1 MDRLLTSVLKE
12 WRLLSRDRA
21 GLLMLFLMPA
31 LLVIVVSVVQMNVLK
46 TMGDDPVELL
56 WVDRDQGQ
64 VARMLRE
71 RLASAEG
78 ITALERI
85 ADRPLDEPRA
95 LALVAEG
102 DYQAC
107 LVVPPGLSAA
117 VRGRAEAAG
126 RAMLAPGE
134 QSPSAGGGP
143 LRIVIHFDPL
153 AGGAYRA
160 ALGQSLKRLL
170 AGIETQLKLEAF
182 AAALPEHVAGALS
195 EALGPQMAAGVRQK
209 LAELPLQWEGR
220 PLIALEES
228 AARRGG
234 FVRLPSA
241 VQQNVPAWGLFGMFL
256 ISVPLSGALVRERAS
271 GIMTRLQLLPVS
283 FLTLLTG
290 KLAAYGTV
298 CLIQFGLML
307 LVGRFVMPLFGAAG
321 LVLGPAYG
329 AIVVVLL
336 CAALAAAA
344 FGLFLG
350 VATRTY
356 EQASM
361 IGAISVVIAAAIGG
375 VMVPVFAMPPVMRTI
390 SQLSPL
396 AWGLNAFLDLFAR
409 GGRLA
414 DVWLEAVLLLAF
426 AALML
431 LAAWSLLQRQRP

>member
-1 MDRLLTSVLKE
+1 MDRLLTSLLKE
-12 WRLLSRDRA
+12 WRLLVRDRA

-46 TMGDDPVELL
+46 TMGDDPVALL
-56 WVDRDQGQ
+56 WVDRDRGE
-64 VARMLRE
+64 VPRMLRE
-71 RLASAEG
+71 VLAAAEG
-78 ITALERI
+78 ITVLERI
-85 ADRPLDEPRA
+85 GERTLDEDRA

-102 DYQAC
+102 DFQAC
-107 LVVPPGLSAA
+107 LVIPAGLSAA
-117 VRGRAEAAG
+117 VQARAEAAA
-126 RAMLAPGE
+126 RAMLAPAE
-134 QSPSAGGGP
+134 EASEKERP

-160 ALGQSLKRLL
+160 ALGQSLRRLL
-170 AGIETQLKLEAF
+170 AGIETRLKLAAF
-182 AAALPEHVAGALS
+182 AEQLPERVAGALA

-220 PLIALEES
+220 PLMALEES

-234 FVRLPSA
+234 FTRLPSA

-256 ISVPLSGALVRERAS
+256 IAVPLAGALVRERAS
-271 GIMTRLQLLPVS
+271 GIMIRLQLLPVS
-283 FLTLLTG
+283 FLTLLAG

-298 CLIQFGLML
+298 CLVQFGLML
-307 LVGRFVMPLFGAAG
+307 LIGRFVMPLFGAAA
-321 LVLGPAYG
+321 LVVGPAYG
-329 AIVVVLL
+329 AVLAVLL
-336 CAALAAAA
+336 CAALAATA

-350 VATRTY
+350 AATRTY

-361 IGAISVVIAAAIGG
+361 LGAVSVVIAAAIGG
-375 VMVPVFAMPPVMRTI
+375 VMVPVFAMPPFMRTL

-414 DVWLEAVLLLAF
+414 DVWLEAALLLAF
-426 AALML
+426 AVLML
-431 LAAWSLLQRQRP
+431 LAAWSLMQRQRP